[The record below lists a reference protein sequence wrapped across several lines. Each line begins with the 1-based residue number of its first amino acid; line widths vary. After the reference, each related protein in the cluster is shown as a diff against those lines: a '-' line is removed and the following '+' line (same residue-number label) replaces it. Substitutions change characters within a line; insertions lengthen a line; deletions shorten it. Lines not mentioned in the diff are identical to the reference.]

1 MNEED
6 ARILA
11 LGALAWLAGEDEV
24 FAAFLGASGA
34 TAADVR
40 AQADQPAFLLS
51 VLDFV
56 MQTDEWVLACA
67 GACGVRPER
76 IGTARAVMGGRDRM
90 HWT

>member
-1 MNEED
+1 MDRDD

-11 LGALAWLAGEDEV
+11 LRALGWLAGEDEV

-34 TAADVR
+34 SAAEVR

-51 VLDFV
+51 VLDFIL
-56 MQTDEWVLACA
+56 QSDEWVLACA
-67 GACGVRPER
+67 ASAGVRPEM